1 MSKENTLH
9 ISELQF
15 PKIPENANQ
24 EMRDYLLELER
35 MLREAL
41 KGSLYVNQTFE
52 NGIFG
57 N

>member
-1 MSKENTLH
+1 MAVENTLH
-9 ISELQF
+9 VPELQF
-15 PKIPENANQ
+15 PKIPESA
-24 EMRDYLLELER
+24 EEDMREYLLELER

-41 KGSLYVNQTFE
+41 KGSLYINQTFE

>member
-1 MSKENTLH
+1 MAVENTLH
-9 ISELQF
+9 VLELQF
-15 PKIPENANQ
+15 PKIPESA
-24 EMRDYLLELER
+24 EEDMREYLLELER

-41 KGSLYVNQTFE
+41 KGSLYINQTFE